1 MVERATVDVYE
12 RHAGDWQ
19 QRRPPR
25 YRDHAHAFAARCLP
39 ELPRLDVGSG
49 PGSYLPDLGRPLVA
63 LDAAHA
69 MLALARDVAPDVPGV
84 QADLEAL
91 PFRRGCLGG
100 AWARAS
106 YLHIPRASLPLAL
119 ARLHHA
125 LAVGAPVHLSL
136 RHGDGEGPLTDDEFA
151 GRFFAQWQP
160 DDLVAVVEGAGFE
173 IDETVLQGEWILI
186 DATRGRTLP
195 DFVAAGMRL
204 LICGLNPSIVAADA
218 GFGYAGPSNRFW
230 KAAVSAGVLS
240 TPRDPWRALGDDGVG
255 MTDMV
260 KRATP
265 RSSLLRKA
273 EYATGA
279 ARVERM
285 VTWLQPGVVLFVG
298 LEGWRAAVDPS
309 AVAGRQAAPFGGRPA
324 YVMPSTSG
332 LNAHARLD
340 DLVEHMHAALTMTE
354 ASRQT

>member
-1 MVERATVDVYE
+1 VERGTVDVYE
-12 RHAGDWQ
+12 RRAADWQ
-19 QRRPPR
+19 TLRPPK
-25 YRDHAHAFAARCLP
+25 YRTQARAFAARCLIG
-39 ELPRLDVGSG
+39 LPSLDVGSG

-63 LDAAHA
+63 LDAARA
-69 MLALARDVAPDVPGV
+69 MLALARDVAPEVPGV

-106 YLHIPRASLPLAL
+106 YLHIARAALPLAL
-119 ARLHHA
+119 ARLHDA

-136 RHGDGEGPLTDDEFA
+136 RHGEGEGPLTDDEFA

-173 IDETVLQGEWILI
+173 IDETVVQGEWILI
-186 DATRGRTLP
+186 DATRAQTLP

-204 LICGLNPSIVAADA
+204 LVCGLNPSVVAADA

-230 KAAVSAGVLS
+230 KAAVSAGLVS
-240 TPRDPWRALGDDGVG
+240 TQRDPWRALSDDGVG

-273 EYATGA
+273 EYAAGA

-285 VTWLQPGVVLFVG
+285 VSWLQPGAVMFVG
-298 LEGWRAAVDPS
+298 LEGWRAAVDPA
-309 AVAGRQAAPFGGRPA
+309 AVAGRQAVPFGGRPA

-332 LNAHARLD
+332 LNAHARIE
-340 DLVEHMHAALTMTE
+340 DLVEHMRVALMLTE
-354 ASRQT
+354 APRPT